1 MFSERLQ
8 KKLNQYE
15 DTFGDCFP
23 TIPLAMSQTEE
34 EVIEM
39 IDTCIREGK
48 DVHEMGYLPPLD
60 SDIKY

>member
-8 KKLNQYE
+8 KKLNQFE
-15 DTFGDCFP
+15 DTFGDCFS
-23 TIPLAMSQTEE
+23 TIPLAMSHTEE

-48 DVHEMGYLPPLD
+48 DEHEMGYLPPLD
-60 SDIKY
+60 SDIMY